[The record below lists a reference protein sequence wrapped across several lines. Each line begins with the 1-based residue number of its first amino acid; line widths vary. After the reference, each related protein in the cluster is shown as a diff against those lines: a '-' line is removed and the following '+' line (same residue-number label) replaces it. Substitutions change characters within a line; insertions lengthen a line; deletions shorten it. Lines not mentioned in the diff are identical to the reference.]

1 MSSFDRDVGRDPV
14 AGHHGPSGALKAA
27 LDNPNTKKM
36 EKISNLD
43 ECASALV
50 KTSNISREDT
60 PHARC
65 RGGPPVGVQI
75 RNEAALTALREG
87 KRSGKIAFVIDCEG
101 VSAVK
106 FWQLGICAINLATGE
121 IIDIG
126 EISTVAAD
134 FMRQKDT
141 SGSRVHQ

>member
-1 MSSFDRDVGRDPV
+1 M
-14 AGHHGPSGALKAA
+14 KAA
-27 LDNPNTKKM
+27 LNNPNTKEI

-43 ECASALV
+43 KRASALV
-50 KTSNISREDT
+50 KTGDVSREDS
-60 PHARC
+60 PLARC

-75 RNEAALTALREG
+75 QSEAALKALREG
-87 KRSGKIAFVIDCEG
+87 VRRGKFAFVIDGEG
-101 VSAVK
+101 PGAD

-126 EISTVAAD
+126 QISTVAAD

-141 SGSRVHQ
+141 SGPRVHQ

>member
-1 MSSFDRDVGRDPV
+1 M
-14 AGHHGPSGALKAA
+14 KAA
-27 LDNPNTKKM
+27 LDNPNTKEI

-43 ECASALV
+43 KRASALV
-50 KTSNISREDT
+50 KTALVKTSHISREDS
-60 PHARC
+60 PRARC
-65 RGGPPVGVQI
+65 RGGLPVGSQI
-75 RNEAALTALREG
+75 QNEAALKALREG
-87 KRSGKIAFVIDCEG
+87 KRSGKFAIVIDGEG
-101 VSAVK
+101 VCAEK

-141 SGSRVHQ
+141 SGPRVHQ

>member
-1 MSSFDRDVGRDPV
+1 
-14 AGHHGPSGALKAA
+14 LKAA
-27 LDNPNTKKM
+27 LDNKNTKKM

-43 ECASALV
+43 KRASALL
-50 KTSNISREDT
+50 KTSGISPEDT

-75 RNEAALTALREG
+75 KNEAALTALREG
-87 KRSGKIAFVIDCEG
+87 KRSGKLAIVMDCEG

-141 SGSRVHQ
+141 SGPRVHQ